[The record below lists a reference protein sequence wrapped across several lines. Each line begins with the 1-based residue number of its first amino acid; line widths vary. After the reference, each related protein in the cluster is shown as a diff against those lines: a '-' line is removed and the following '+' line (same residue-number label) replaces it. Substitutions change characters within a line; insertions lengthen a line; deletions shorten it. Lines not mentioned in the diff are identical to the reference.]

1 MHFNHV
7 VPVWF
12 SKTRKVQSQK
22 HIDINWMWKHYQEL
36 HEHKEYGKRRKL
48 KWSSFC
54 AHKNSRK
61 KVGIMKLP

>member
-7 VPVWF
+7 AVWF

-22 HIDINWMWKHYQEL
+22 HIDINWMWKHQEL
-36 HEHKEYGKRRKL
+36 CMSTKSTKKVEMEF
-48 KWSSFC
+48 SFG
-54 AHKNSRK
+54 AHKNSGK